1 MSYYHDLSTTALNL
15 IRAKNLISNPENW
28 LQHLHIDE
36 NRCCA
41 SGAVHQCIEPFVVAP
56 EWKDRACAARP
67 DAPRGAIPEEYWFLR
82 LALREIDPDG
92 LGYIGVYNDTEGR
105 THEEI
110 MHLFDRAISLCIAD
124 QLVAA

>member
-28 LQHLHIDE
+28 LQHLQIDGD
-36 NRCCA
+36 RCCA
-41 SGAVHQCIEPFVVAP
+41 SGAVYQCIDPFVVAP

-92 LGYIGVYNDTEGR
+92 LGYIGVYKVTEGR

-110 MHLFDRAISLCIAD
+110 MHLFDRAISLCIVD
-124 QLVAA
+124 QLAAA